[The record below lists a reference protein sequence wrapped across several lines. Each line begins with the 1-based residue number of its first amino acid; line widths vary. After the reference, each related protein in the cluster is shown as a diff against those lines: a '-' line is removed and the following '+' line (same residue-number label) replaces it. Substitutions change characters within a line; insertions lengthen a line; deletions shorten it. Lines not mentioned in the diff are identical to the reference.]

1 MIQTIGFSGDLADQI
16 VKIVLDKTQGD
27 PMAAAGIQVIL
38 PTRRACLIVKKAFLR
53 QSRETPLLLP
63 KLLPLYDLDVLNES
77 IPPALSSLE
86 RTLLLARLCA
96 KKPSTSTPDGA
107 FKVAIGLGEVL
118 DEFYQFEVKTTDLS
132 VLVQNPVFA
141 EHWNETV
148 TFLDIITKE
157 WPKIL
162 TRMGKIDEAD
172 RRIRLINAYTDQI
185 SQIATPIIAAGL
197 DGGLPAVRR
206 LLTAVHQK
214 ENGLVLLEGINP
226 FLSPA
231 EYQTINENHYH
242 YGLKQ
247 ILTALKQKPWDV
259 PFIGRSSDREHLVIE
274 ALKPEQKTEEWQ
286 YAKINPSSLNGVTR
300 IDCDT
305 VQDEALT
312 IALLLR
318 GVLETP
324 EKTAT
329 LVTPDR
335 DLAKRV
341 IAEMKRWNVTLDD
354 SAGTPVFETEVGVFF
369 RLIAELGATHGDS
382 AELLALLKHPL
393 AADGQ
398 NPTDFRKSVRQA
410 EKLARHKQ
418 KPFTPSLSADI
429 APFVSLFNNNISIP
443 FKTLLSEHIRLA
455 EALATSHD
463 RTGPERLWQSEAGQ
477 TLFEFLTYLLDQA
490 DLMDPIEPSFY
501 PTVLDILVGTL
512 GVRANYGMHPRLDIL
527 GPIEARFHHADI
539 CILGGLNEGTFPT
552 LPETGP
558 WLNRPMRQTLGLP
571 SPEVKIATLAMDFA
585 HCFCAPTV
593 FLTRAKKADGSETIP
608 SRFLSRLDAVLMGT
622 NIPYSIQTNDW
633 ATTLDSPK
641 SQTTVM
647 RPCPRP
653 PVATRPQKL
662 SVTQIETWMRN
673 PYAIYA
679 REILKLKP
687 LKPLSADQKQ
697 QVYGSA
703 VHTVLERYTGEKPNH
718 WNVKE
723 MMHLADSVFDEYGM
737 TATDKIF
744 YLPRFEQTAR
754 FLCAK
759 QNELADTVKHILL
772 EKDASCTFDVTG
784 GSFTLTGRIDRLD
797 VLKDGTV
804 RILDYKTGTA
814 PGFNE
819 VSAGF
824 APQLPLEAFLVES
837 GGCKDLNAHPV
848 SELAYW
854 KLASKEADCKT
865 IPLTQ
870 KISADQLVNQSVDGL
885 KRLIEVFNRPE
896 TPYEACP
903 IAGKEPTYNDYEHL
917 SRSAEWAHESEDS

>member
-16 VKIVLDKTQGD
+16 VKIVLDKTRGN
-27 PMAAAGIQVIL
+27 PMASAGIQIIL

-53 QSRETPLLLP
+53 QSHETPLLLP
-63 KLLPLYDLDVLNES
+63 KLLPLYDLDVLDEFV
-77 IPPALSSLE
+77 PPALSATE

-96 KKPSTSTPDGA
+96 KKPSITTPDGA

-132 VLVQNPVFA
+132 TLVQNPVFA

-148 TFLDIITKE
+148 TFLNIITQE
-157 WPKIL
+157 WPKVL
-162 TRMGKIDEAD
+162 KNLNKIDEAD
-172 RRIRLINAYTDQI
+172 RRIRLINAYTDKI
-185 SQIATPIIAAGL
+185 SQISDPIIAAGL

-206 LLTAVHQK
+206 LMVAVHQK
-214 ENGLVLLEGINP
+214 ENGLVLLEGINT

-231 EYQTINENHYH
+231 EYQAINENHYH
-242 YGLKQ
+242 HGLKQ
-247 ILTALKQKPWDV
+247 ILTALHQQPWDV
-259 PFIGRSSDREHLVIE
+259 PFIGRPTDREHLVIE
-274 ALKPEQKTEEWQ
+274 TLKPEQKTEEWQ

-305 VQDEALT
+305 TQDEALT

-341 IAEMKRWNVTLDD
+341 IAEMRRWNIILDD

-369 RLIAELGATHGDS
+369 RLIAELGIAHGNS
-382 AELLALLKHPL
+382 TELLALLKHPL
-393 AADGQ
+393 TADGQ

-410 EKLARHKQ
+410 EKLARKDQ
-418 KPFTPSLSADI
+418 TAFSPTLSTNTDTFI
-429 APFVSLFNNNISIP
+429 SLFNNNVSIP
-443 FKTLLSEHIRLA
+443 FKTLLLEHIRLA
-455 EALATSHD
+455 ESLATSHD
-463 RTGPERLWQSEAGQ
+463 RTGPERLWQSDAGK
-477 TLFEFLTYLLDQA
+477 TLFEFLTYLFDQA
-490 DLMDPIEPSFY
+490 DLIDPIEPSFY
-501 PTVLDILVGTL
+501 PTVLDILIGTL
-512 GVRANYGMHPRLDIL
+512 TVRANYGMHPRLDIL
-527 GPIEARFHHADI
+527 GPIEARFHHADV
-539 CILGGLNEGTFPT
+539 CIIGGLNEGTFPK
-552 LPETGP
+552 LPEMGP

-593 FLTRAKKADGSETIP
+593 YLTRAKKAEGSETIP

-622 NIPYSIQTNDW
+622 HISFPVQTNDW
-633 ATTLDSPK
+633 ATALDTPK

-653 PVATRPQKL
+653 PVSARPKQL

-679 REILKLKP
+679 RKILELKP
-687 LKPLSADQKQ
+687 LKPLNIDQKQ

-703 VHTVLERYTGEKPNH
+703 VHTVLERYTQEKPDH
-718 WNVKE
+718 WNEKE
-723 MMHLADSVFDEYGM
+723 MLHLADSVFDEYGM

-759 QNELADTVKHILL
+759 QNELSGTIKHILL
-772 EKDASCTFDVTG
+772 EKDASCTFDTTDG
-784 GSFTLTGRIDRLD
+784 TFTLTGRIDRLD
-797 VLKDGTV
+797 ILKDGTV
-804 RILDYKTGTA
+804 RILDYKTGTP
-814 PGFNE
+814 PGINE
-819 VSAGF
+819 VLAGF
-824 APQLPLEAFLVES
+824 APQLPLEAFLTQS
-837 GGCKDLNAHPV
+837 GGCEDLTAHPV

-885 KRLIEVFNRPE
+885 KRLIEVFNHPE